1 MHKKSAYLIG
11 IKGVAM
17 TALATYLQQKGYQVS
32 GSDLEEVFHT
42 DAVLKEQGIQ
52 VKTGFH
58 TVNVDRQ
65 AEFVV
70 VTGAHGG
77 MTNPEAKEAQKL
89 GLPILMHGKFLGSLL
104 DDKFGISV
112 AGCHGKTT
120 TSAMIASLLVNAGLQ
135 PSYAI
140 GAAQIND
147 LGYAGHY
154 GRGKYFIAEADEY
167 MTCPVTDRTPRFLWQ
182 RPKLLVV
189 TNIDYDHP
197 DAFNNIEE
205 IKSAFIRFANSL
217 SDDSQ
222 IIICQD
228 DRNAASIIPY
238 LKNKVCTYGF
248 SPQSDYRI
256 EKIYF
261 GDGLSSMRVS
271 FQKTDLGEFI
281 IHIPGRHNLL
291 NSLAASVAANLIG
304 LSWVDIKENLKKF
317 RGTKRRFEKIIDTGH
332 VLLYDDYAHHP
343 SEIKTTLES
352 FKNWFPGRR
361 LIVIFQPHTYS
372 RTKALLSDFAG
383 SFKDADMVIFTDIY
397 PSAREKLDKTISSKI
412 LMIEANK
419 YKLNA
424 NYYAGKIKIL
434 SFLRDNLRSGDLIVM
449 MGAGDIF
456 SWQKDFINMIKNR
469 NSKF

>member
-17 TALATYLQQKGYQVS
+17 TALATYLHQKGYLVS
-32 GSDLEEVFHT
+32 GSDVGDEFQT
-42 DAVLKEQGIQ
+42 DSVLKAQGIQ
-52 VKTGFH
+52 VKIGFH
-58 TVNVDRQ
+58 AANVDRR

-89 GLPILMHGKFLGSLL
+89 GLSTLMHGKFLGSLM
-104 DDKFGISV
+104 DGKFGISV

-120 TSAMIASLLVNAGLQ
+120 TSAIIASLFTNAGLK
-135 PSYAI
+135 PSYSV

-154 GRGKYFIAEADEY
+154 GTGKYFIAEADEY
-167 MTCPVTDRTPRFLWQ
+167 MTCPMTDRTPRFLWQ
-182 RPKLLVV
+182 RPKLLVI

-197 DAFNNIEE
+197 DAFDNIEE
-205 IKSAFIRFANSL
+205 IKTAFIQFANNM
-217 SDDSQ
+217 SDDSLVV
-222 IIICQD
+222 ICQD
-228 DRNAASIIPY
+228 DRNAVSIMPF
-238 LKNKVCTYGF
+238 LKNKVYTYGF
-248 SPQSDYRI
+248 SPKSDYRI

-271 FQKTDLGEFI
+271 FQKTDLGDFI

-291 NSLAASVAANLIG
+291 NSLAASVAANLLG

-317 RGTKRRFEKIIDTGH
+317 RGTRRRFEKISNSNNM
-332 VLLYDDYAHHP
+332 LLYDDYAHHP
-343 SEIKTTLES
+343 SEIKSTLES

-383 SFKDADMVIFTDIY
+383 SFLDADMVIFTDIY
-397 PSAREKLDKTISSKI
+397 PSAREKFDNSISSKI

-419 YKLNA
+419 YKKNA

-434 SFLRDNLRSGDLIVM
+434 SFLKDNLKSGDLIVM

-456 SWQKDFINMIKNR
+456 SWQKDFINLMKNYA
-469 NSKF
+469 SP

>member
-17 TALATYLQQKGYQVS
+17 TALATYLHQKGYQVS
-32 GSDLEEVFHT
+32 GSDVVEVFHT

-58 TVNVDRQ
+58 TENVDRQ

-89 GLPILMHGKFLGSLL
+89 GLPTLMHGKFLGGLMEG
-104 DDKFGISV
+104 KFGISV

-120 TSAMIASLLVNAGLQ
+120 TSAIIASLLTNAGLK
-135 PSYAI
+135 PSYAV
-140 GAAQIND
+140 GTAQIND

-154 GRGKYFIAEADEY
+154 GLGKYFIAEADEY
-167 MTCPVTDRTPRFLWQ
+167 MTCPLTDRTPRFLWQ
-182 RPKLLVV
+182 KPKVLVI

-205 IKSAFIRFANSL
+205 IKTSFIQLANSL
-217 SDDSQ
+217 PEESM
-222 IIICQD
+222 IVICQD
-228 DRNAASIIPY
+228 DRNAVSIIPH
-238 LKNKVCTYGF
+238 LKNKVYTYGF
-248 SPQSDYRI
+248 SPKSDYRI

-271 FQKTDLGEFI
+271 YNNTDLGDFI

-291 NSLAASVAANLIG
+291 NSLAASVVANLIG
-304 LSWVDIKENLKKF
+304 LSWKVISENLKKF
-317 RGTKRRFEKIIDTGH
+317 RGTRRRFEKISETGSM
-332 VLLYDDYAHHP
+332 LLYDDYAHHP
-343 SEIKTTLES
+343 SEIKTTLAS
-352 FKNWFPGRR
+352 FKNWFPNRR
-361 LIVIFQPHTYS
+361 MIVIFQPHTYS
-372 RTKALLSDFAG
+372 RTKVLLSDFAG
-383 SFKDADMVIFTDIY
+383 SFKEADIVIFSDIY
-397 PSAREKLDKTISSKI
+397 PSAREKLDQTISSKI

-419 YKLNA
+419 YKRNA
-424 NYYAGKIKIL
+424 NYYGGKIQIL
-434 SFLRDNLRSGDLIVM
+434 SFLKDNLKPGDLVVM

-456 SWQKDFINMIKNR
+456 SWQKDFINLLKNY
-469 NSKF
+469 NSS

>member
-17 TALATYLQQKGYQVS
+17 TALATYLHQKGYQVS
-32 GSDLEEVFHT
+32 GSDVGDAFQT
-42 DAVLKEQGIQ
+42 DTVLQEQDIP

-58 TVNVDRQ
+58 AANVDRY

-89 GLPILMHGKFLGSLL
+89 GLPTLMHGKFLGSLMEG
-104 DDKFGISV
+104 KFGISV

-120 TSAMIASLLVNAGLQ
+120 TSAIIASLLTTAGLN
-135 PSYAI
+135 PSYAV

-154 GRGKYFIAEADEY
+154 GTGKYFIAEADEY
-167 MTCPVTDRTPRFLWQ
+167 MTCPMTDRTPRFLWQ
-182 RPKLLVV
+182 RPKLLVI

-205 IKSAFIRFANSL
+205 IKSAFIKFANSL
-217 SDDSQ
+217 PDDSQ
-222 IIICQD
+222 IVICQD
-228 DRNAASIIPY
+228 DRNAVSIIPF

-248 SPQSDYRI
+248 SPKSDYRI

-271 FQKTDLGEFI
+271 FQNTDLGEFI

-291 NSLAASVAANLIG
+291 NSLAASVVANLIG

-317 RGTKRRFEKIIDTGH
+317 RGTRRRFEKIFDTGH
-332 VLLYDDYAHHP
+332 MLLYDDYAHHP
-343 SEIKTTLES
+343 SEIKSTLES
-352 FKNWFPGRR
+352 FKNWFPSRR

-383 SFKDADMVIFTDIY
+383 AFKNADMVIFTDIY
-397 PSAREKLDKTISSKI
+397 PSAREKFDNSISSKI

-419 YKLNA
+419 YKRNTS
-424 NYYAGKIKIL
+424 YYAGKIKIL
-434 SFLRDNLRSGDLIVM
+434 SFLKDNLKSGDLIVM

-456 SWQKDFINMIKNR
+456 SWQKDFINLIKIHTLH
-469 NSKF
+469 